1 MYMFTRVAVLLVSG
15 ILALPSEAWACSCAL
30 KADVR
35 DSLKEAREEADLIFR
50 GRVDDFQNPFE
61 QEREGPDAGR
71 ATFTVL
77 ETFKGKAVPQRVL
90 SLDDSLCTYLFD
102 KGVEYLVYAY
112 GDEKKGFTTSV
123 CTRTQSARGASV
135 EMESLRSGTLP
146 RRPVAMRRQHLS
158 CTRCDVEA
166 VARKLVCGDKAPC
179 EPGDGKA
186 SEEAL
191 REGRPF
197 WEREKRDEWK
207 EQALFGVG
215 LDGRAFQLVQR
226 PNLGADEACEQRV
239 LRRGCERLSLNS
251 LGAGTRMTCT
261 GPSEEESLCDEKATR
276 QATWGPVE
284 APPRG
289 RCQWSRADAPTCEWD
304 PETVPLAPGAP
315 TRPGL
320 VCTTGFRRHSAPC
333 RVVPDAAT
341 PPPAANGP

>member
-1 MYMFTRVAVLLVSG
+1 MNLLTRAAVLLVSG
-15 ILALPSEAWACSCAL
+15 ILALPSEAWACSCPPDL
-30 KADVR
+30 DVR
-35 DSLKEAREEADLIFR
+35 ESLEEAREEANLIFR
-50 GRVDDFQNPFE
+50 GRVDDYQDPFE
-61 QEREGPDAGR
+61 QAGEGPDVGR

-77 ETFKGKAVPQRVL
+77 ETFKGKAAPQRVL
-90 SLDDSLCTYLFD
+90 RLSDSMCTYSFD

-166 VARKLVCGDKAPC
+166 MARRLVCGDKEPC
-179 EPGDGKA
+179 EPSDGKA

-197 WEREKRDEWK
+197 WERETRDEWK
-207 EQALFGVG
+207 ERALFGVG
-215 LDGRAFQLVQR
+215 QDGRAFQLVQR

-239 LRRGCERLSLNS
+239 LRRGCERLSLNP
-251 LGAGTRMTCT
+251 LGSGTRMTCT
-261 GPSEEESLCDEKATR
+261 DPSAEESLCDEKATR
-276 QATWGPVE
+276 RATWGPVE

-289 RCQWSRADAPTCEWD
+289 LCQWSRADAADCEWD

-320 VCTTGFRRHSAPC
+320 VCTTGSRGHSAPC

-341 PPPAANGP
+341 LPPAP